1 MTHPQLFDI
10 DKEAPINKKDKRYA
24 CPHCHSKKTVAYLEE
39 TKDWTCSR
47 CGRIDV
53 RRNQRDNVAK
63 TDN

>member
-10 DKEAPINKKDKRYA
+10 DKEAPINKKGKRYA
-24 CPHCHSKKTVAYLEE
+24 CLHCHGKKTVTYLEE

-47 CGRIDV
+47 CGRINV
-53 RRNQRDNVAK
+53 GRNQKDNVAK